1 MNAIRVLVVDDAA
14 VVRRQ
19 VSLLLGAAP
28 GLEVVATAPNGRI
41 ALAKVEQFQ
50 PDVVLLDLEMP
61 ELDGLETLK
70 LLRQRAPELP
80 VVMFSALT
88 ERGGLLTLEALAL
101 GARDYVTKPTSAGG
115 MNITVEAVRDELVR
129 KLKALN
135 VRMPTTTPAPSPAP
149 APVTREPPSRPRTP
163 ARVEAIV
170 IGASTGGP
178 GALVRLVSAL
188 PADLPVPVFIVQHM
202 PPLFTRLLAERLQGV
217 TPLTVREAVT
227 GACVQAGE
235 VWVAPGDF
243 HLAVC
248 RDATGVRL
256 LTHQGPAENACRP
269 AVDLL
274 FRSAAEVYGAGVLAA
289 VLTGMGQ
296 DGLRGCRRVIE
307 AGGQVVVQDQASC
320 VVGSMPGSVEQA
332 GLADA
337 VVPLDALALELA
349 RRVDARGRRT

>member
-1 MNAIRVLVVDDAA
+1 MNPIRVLVVDDAA

-19 VSLLLGAAP
+19 VSLLLDADP

-70 LLRQRAPELP
+70 LLRQRAPDLP

-88 ERGGLLTLEALAL
+88 ERAGMLTLEALAL

-115 MNITVEAVRDELVR
+115 MNVTVEAVRDELVR

-135 VRMPTTTPAPSPAP
+135 VRPASATMAP
-149 APVTREPPSRPRTP
+149 FPVTRAPQPRPLVP

-178 GALVRLVSAL
+178 GALVRVVSAL
-188 PADLPVPVFIVQHM
+188 PADLPVPVLVVQHM

-217 TPLTVREAVT
+217 SPLCVREAVT
-227 GACVQAGE
+227 GASVRAGS

-274 FRSAAEVYGAGVLAA
+274 FRSAAEVYGAGVLAV

-296 DGLRGCRRVIE
+296 DGLRGCRKVSE

-320 VVGSMPGSVEQA
+320 VIGSMPGAVEQA

-337 VVPLDALALELA
+337 VVPLDALALELV
-349 RRVDARGRRT
+349 RRVDPRGRRT

>member
-19 VSLLLGAAP
+19 VSLLLGEEP

-61 ELDGLETLK
+61 DLDGLETLK

-88 ERGGLLTLEALAL
+88 ERAGVLTLEALAL

-115 MNITVEAVRDELVR
+115 LHITVEAVREELVR
-129 KLKALN
+129 KLKALH
-135 VRMPTTTPAPSPAP
+135 VRASPAP
-149 APVTREPPSRPRTP
+149 PAQASASRAPRTRAHAP
-163 ARVEAIV
+163 SRVEAIV

-178 GALVRLVSAL
+178 GALVRVVSAL
-188 PADLPVPVFIVQHM
+188 PADLPVPVLIVQHM
-202 PPLFTRLLAERLQGV
+202 PPLFTRLLAERMEAASSLR
-217 TPLTVREAVT
+217 VREAVS
-227 GACVQAGE
+227 GAPVQPGA

-243 HLAVC
+243 HLAVR
-248 RDATGVRL
+248 RDAAGVRL
-256 LTHQGPAENACRP
+256 HTHQGPAENACRP

-274 FRSAAEVYGAGVLAA
+274 FRSAADAYGPGVLAV

-296 DGLRGCRRVIE
+296 DGLRGCRRVSE
-307 AGGQVVVQDQASC
+307 SGGQVVVQDQASC
-320 VVGSMPGSVEQA
+320 VIGSMPGVVEQA

-337 VVPLDALALELA
+337 VVPLDTLATELV
-349 RRVDARGRRT
+349 RRVEARGKRT

>member
-1 MNAIRVLVVDDAA
+1 MNPIRVLVVDDAA

-19 VSLLLGAAP
+19 VSLLLGADP

-41 ALAKVEQFQ
+41 ALAKVAQFQ

-70 LLRQRAPELP
+70 LLRQRDPELP

-88 ERGGLLTLEALAL
+88 ERAGMLTLEALAL

-115 MNITVEAVRDELVR
+115 LNITVEAVRDELVR

-135 VRMPTTTPAPSPAP
+135 VRTPSATAAPF
-149 APVTREPPSRPRTP
+149 PVTRAPQPRPQTP

-178 GALVRLVSAL
+178 GALVRVVSSL
-188 PADLPVPVFIVQHM
+188 PADLPVPVLIVQHM

-217 TPLTVREAVT
+217 SALTVREAVT
-227 GACVQAGE
+227 GSAVQAGS

-256 LTHQGPAENACRP
+256 LTHQGPTENACRP

-274 FRSAAEVYGAGVLAA
+274 FRSAAEVYGAGVLAV

-296 DGLRGCRRVIE
+296 DGLRGCRRVNE
-307 AGGQVVVQDQASC
+307 AGGQVVVQDQASS
-320 VVGSMPGSVEQA
+320 VIGSMPGAVEQA

-337 VVPLDALALELA
+337 VMPLDAVAPELV
-349 RRVDARGRRT
+349 RRVDPRGRRT

>member
-41 ALAKVEQFQ
+41 ALAKVEQLQ

-88 ERGGLLTLEALAL
+88 ERGGVLTLEALAL

-135 VRMPTTTPAPSPAP
+135 VRAPSTTPS
-149 APVTREPPSRPRTP
+149 PVTREPPSRPRTP

-170 IGASTGGP
+170 VGASTGGP

-227 GACVQAGE
+227 GAAVQAGE

-320 VVGSMPGSVEQA
+320 VVGSMPGAVEQA

>member
-1 MNAIRVLVVDDAA
+1 MNPIRVLVVDDAA

-19 VSLLLGAAP
+19 VSLLLGADP

-61 ELDGLETLK
+61 ELDGLATLK
-70 LLRQRAPELP
+70 LLRQRDPDLP

-88 ERGGLLTLEALAL
+88 ERGGMLTLEALAL

-115 MNITVEAVRDELVR
+115 MNVTVEAVRDELVR

-135 VRMPTTTPAPSPAP
+135 LRPPSATMVPF
-149 APVTREPPSRPRTP
+149 PVTRAPQPRPQVP

-178 GALVRLVSAL
+178 GALVRVVSAL
-188 PADLPVPVFIVQHM
+188 PAELPVPVLIVQHM

-217 TPLTVREAVT
+217 SPLTVREAVP
-227 GACVQAGE
+227 GASVQAGS

-256 LTHQGPAENACRP
+256 LTHQGPPENACRP

-274 FRSAAEVYGAGVLAA
+274 FRSAAEVYGAGVLAV

-296 DGLRGCRRVIE
+296 DGLRGCRKVSE

-320 VVGSMPGSVEQA
+320 VIGGMPGAVEQA

-337 VVPLDALALELA
+337 VVPLDALALELV
-349 RRVDARGRRT
+349 RRVDPRGRRT

>member
-88 ERGGLLTLEALAL
+88 ERAGVLTLEALAL

-135 VRMPTTTPAPSPAP
+135 VRTPSATPSPP
-149 APVTREPPSRPRTP
+149 LVTREPQSRPRVP

-170 IGASTGGP
+170 VGASTGGP

-227 GACVQAGE
+227 GASVNAGE

-274 FRSAAEVYGAGVLAA
+274 FRSAAEVYGTGVLAV

-296 DGLRGCRRVIE
+296 DGLRGCRRVNE

-320 VVGSMPGSVEQA
+320 VVGSMPGAVEQA

-337 VVPLDALALELA
+337 VVPLEALSLELA
-349 RRVDARGRRT
+349 RRVDPRGRRT

>member
-19 VSLLLGAAP
+19 VSLLLGTAP

-88 ERGGLLTLEALAL
+88 ERAGLLTLEALAL

-115 MNITVEAVRDELVR
+115 MNIPLEAVRDELVR

-135 VRMPTTTPAPSPAP
+135 VRTPSAASPLS
-149 APVTREPPSRPRTP
+149 PVTRELPLRPRMP

-170 IGASTGGP
+170 VGASTGGP

-202 PPLFTRLLAERLQGV
+202 PPVFTRLLAERLQGV
-217 TPLTVREAVT
+217 TPLTVREAVP
-227 GACVQAGE
+227 GAAVNAGE

-248 RDATGVRL
+248 RDAAGVRL
-256 LTHQGPAENACRP
+256 HTHQGPAENACRP

-274 FRSAAEVYGAGVLAA
+274 FRSAAEVYGAGVLAV

-296 DGLRGCRRVIE
+296 DGLRGCRRVNE

-320 VVGSMPGSVEQA
+320 VAGSMPGAVEQA

-337 VVPLDALALELA
+337 VVPLEALAPELA

>member
-19 VSLLLGAAP
+19 VSQLLGSAP
-28 GLEVVATAPNGRI
+28 GLEVVATAANGRI

-88 ERGGLLTLEALAL
+88 ERAGMLTLEALAL

-115 MNITVEAVRDELVR
+115 MNVTVESVRDELVR
-129 KLKALN
+129 KLRAFD
-135 VRMPTTTPAPSPAP
+135 VRPPSPTMAP
-149 APVTREPPSRPRTP
+149 FPATRALQPRPRVP

-178 GALVRLVSAL
+178 GALVRVVSAL
-188 PADLPVPVFIVQHM
+188 PADLPVPVLIVQHM

-217 TPLTVREAVT
+217 SPLSVREAVT
-227 GACVQAGE
+227 GASVQPGA

-243 HLAVC
+243 HLAVY
-248 RDATGVRL
+248 RDAGGVRL
-256 LTHQGPAENACRP
+256 LTHQGPTENACRP

-274 FRSAAEVYGAGVLAA
+274 FRSAAEVYGAGVLAV

-296 DGLRGCRRVIE
+296 DGLRGCRKVSE

-320 VVGSMPGSVEQA
+320 VIGSMPGAVEQA

-337 VVPLDALALELA
+337 VVPLDALALELV
-349 RRVDARGRRT
+349 RRVDPRGRRT

>member
-1 MNAIRVLVVDDAA
+1 MNTLRVLVVDDAA

-19 VSLLLGAAP
+19 VSMLLATAP

-41 ALAKVEQFQ
+41 ALAKVEQLQ

-88 ERGGLLTLEALAL
+88 ERAGVLTLEALAL

-115 MNITVEAVRDELVR
+115 LNITVEAVRDELVR
-129 KLKALN
+129 KLKALQ
-135 VRMPTTTPAPSPAP
+135 VRSPSAAP
-149 APVTREPPSRPRTP
+149 APTLVPRESPARPRTP
-163 ARVEAIV
+163 ARVEVIV
-170 IGASTGGP
+170 LGASTGGP
-178 GALVRLVSAL
+178 GALARVVAAL
-188 PADLPVPVFIVQHM
+188 PADLPVPMLIVQHM
-202 PPLFTRLLAERLQGV
+202 PPLFTRLLAERLQAV
-217 TPLTVREAVT
+217 TSLTVREAVS
-227 GACVQAGE
+227 GASVQAGE
-235 VWVAPGDF
+235 VWIAPGDF

-274 FRSAAEVYGAGVLAA
+274 FRSAAEVYGAGVLAV

-296 DGLRGCRRVIE
+296 DGLDGIRDLHQAGGRVIAQDE
-307 AGGQVVVQDQASC
+307 ATSVVYGMPAVVVA
-320 VVGSMPGSVEQA
+320 A
-332 GLADA
+332 NLAHE
-337 VVPLDALALELA
+337 VLPLGQIPRRLLALLQPA
-349 RRVDARGRRT
+349 GRLT

>member
-1 MNAIRVLVVDDAA
+1 MNPIRVLVVDDAA

-19 VSLLLGAAP
+19 VSLLLDADP

-70 LLRQRAPELP
+70 LLRQRAPDLP

-88 ERGGLLTLEALAL
+88 ERAGMLTLEALAL

-135 VRMPTTTPAPSPAP
+135 LRPSSATMLPF
-149 APVTREPPSRPRTP
+149 PVTRAPQPRPLVP

-178 GALVRLVSAL
+178 GALVRVVSAL
-188 PADLPVPVFIVQHM
+188 PADLPVPVLVVQHM

-217 TPLTVREAVT
+217 SPLRVREAVT
-227 GACVQAGE
+227 GASVHAGQ

-274 FRSAAEVYGAGVLAA
+274 FRSAAEVYGAGVLAV

-296 DGLRGCRRVIE
+296 DGLRGCRKVSE

-320 VVGSMPGSVEQA
+320 VIGSMPGAVEQA

-337 VVPLDALALELA
+337 VVPLDALALELV
-349 RRVDARGRRT
+349 RRVDPRGRRT

>member
-1 MNAIRVLVVDDAA
+1 MNTLRVLVVDDAA

-19 VSLLLGAAP
+19 VSMLLATAP

-41 ALAKVEQFQ
+41 ALAKVEQLQ

-88 ERGGLLTLEALAL
+88 ERAGVLTLEALAL

-115 MNITVEAVRDELVR
+115 LNITVEAVRDELVR
-129 KLKALN
+129 KLKALQ
-135 VRMPTTTPAPSPAP
+135 VRSPSAAP
-149 APVTREPPSRPRTP
+149 APTLVPRESPARPRTP
-163 ARVEAIV
+163 ARVEVIV
-170 IGASTGGP
+170 LGASTGGP
-178 GALVRLVSAL
+178 GALARVVAAL
-188 PADLPVPVFIVQHM
+188 PADLPVPMLIVQHM
-202 PPLFTRLLAERLQGV
+202 PPLFTRLLAERLQAV
-217 TPLTVREAVT
+217 TSLTVREAVS
-227 GACVQAGE
+227 GASVQAGE
-235 VWVAPGDF
+235 VWIAPGDF

-274 FRSAAEVYGAGVLAA
+274 FRSAAEVYGAGVLAV

-296 DGLRGCRRVIE
+296 DGLRGCRRVSE

-320 VVGSMPGSVEQA
+320 VVGGMPGAVEQA

-337 VVPLDALALELA
+337 VVSLDAVAPELA
-349 RRVDARGRRT
+349 RRVDARGRRTGA

>member
-1 MNAIRVLVVDDAA
+1 MNALRVLVVDDAA

-19 VSLLLGAAP
+19 VSMLLGSDP

-70 LLRQRAPELP
+70 LLRQRDPELA

-88 ERGGLLTLEALAL
+88 ERAGVLTLEALAL

-115 MNITVEAVRDELVR
+115 LNVTVEAVREELVR

-135 VRMPTTTPAPSPAP
+135 VRAPSVAP
-149 APVTREPPSRPRTP
+149 APIPVPRVSPPRPLTP

-178 GALVRLVSAL
+178 GALVRVVSAL

-217 TPLTVREAVT
+217 SPLTVREAVT
-227 GACVQAGE
+227 GASVQAGE
-235 VWVAPGDF
+235 IWVAPGDF
-243 HLAVC
+243 HLALC
-248 RDATGVRL
+248 RDAAGVRL

-274 FRSAAEVYGAGVLAA
+274 FRSAADVYGAGVLAV

-296 DGLRGCRRVIE
+296 DGLRGCRRVAE
-307 AGGQVVVQDQASC
+307 AGGQVVVQDPATC
-320 VVGSMPGSVEQA
+320 VVGSMPGAVEQA

-337 VVPLDALALELA
+337 VVPLDAVAPELV